1 MESVSPTVSKQ
12 LHYSLISKDNAVN
25 IWIAGARPRTL
36 PAAIAPVLI
45 GTSLIKSDGIAINW
59 VSAALALAVGL
70 LLQIAVNYS
79 NDYSDGIRGT
89 DEVRV
94 GPIRLVASGL
104 ATASQ
109 VKRAAILSYSSAAIC
124 GLILAIRTSPFLIL
138 VGAIAI
144 IAGWKYTGGKNPY
157 GYRGFGEISVFIFFG
172 LVATMGSYFAQSQR
186 LTWQSLLL
194 AIPMGAL
201 SCTILGL
208 NNLRDRPKDEL
219 VGKKT
224 LAVRLGDG
232 RARLTLITL
241 LIIALTASRAVVAI
255 TPWALLVLLTLPLQ
269 FILIKG
275 ISQGTSGSG
284 LIPLLGKA
292 GELQLLT
299 SLLITLALLLTKA

>member
-1 MESVSPTVSKQ
+1 MK
-12 LHYSLISKDNAVN
+12 
-25 IWIAGARPRTL
+25 IWFLGARPRTL

-45 GTSLIKSDGIAINW
+45 GTALINIDGISINW
-59 VSAALALAVGL
+59 INALLALTVGL

-89 DEVRV
+89 DEVRT

-104 ATASQ
+104 KAPVQ
-109 VKRAAILSYSSAAIC
+109 VKRAAILTYGFAALS
-124 GLILAIRTSPFLIL
+124 GLLLSLRTSPLLII
-138 VGAIAI
+138 VVAFAIVA
-144 IAGWKYTGGKNPY
+144 AWKYTGGKNPY
-157 GYRGFGEISVFIFFG
+157 GYGGFGEISVFIFFG

-186 LTWQSLLL
+186 ISWQSLLL

-224 LAVRLGDG
+224 LAVRLGDAK
-232 RARLTLITL
+232 ARELIVAL
-241 LIIALTASRAVVAI
+241 LLLASVTSFAVIFI
-255 TPWALLVLLTLPLQ
+255 TPLALILLATLPYQ
-269 FILIKG
+269 FTLIKG
-275 ISQGTSGSG
+275 VRSGASG
-284 LIPLLGKA
+284 PALIPLLGRA

-299 SLLITLALLLTKA
+299 SLLITLALSLVKV

>member
-1 MESVSPTVSKQ
+1 M
-12 LHYSLISKDNAVN
+12 N

-45 GTSLIKSDGIAINW
+45 GTSLINVDDQSINW
-59 VSAALALAVGL
+59 ANAFLALAVGL

-104 ATASQ
+104 ATADQ
-109 VKRAAILSYSSAAIC
+109 VKRAAIISYSLAAIC
-124 GLILAIRTSPFLIL
+124 GLILAVRTSPFLIL

-172 LVATMGSYFAQSQR
+172 LVATMGSYFAQSEK

-194 AIPMGAL
+194 AVPMGSL

-208 NNLRDRPKDEL
+208 NNLRDRPKDET

-224 LAVRLGDG
+224 LAVRLGDKNAR
-232 RARLTLITL
+232 RALIL
-241 LIIALTASRAVVAI
+241 LLVIAATTSLAVTAI

-269 FILIKG
+269 FILISG
-275 ISQGTSGSG
+275 ISQGATGTG

-299 SLLITLALLLTKA
+299 SLLISLALLITKA